1 MLEFILRISETC
13 LNVML
18 VPCEKIIVLFQVMGV
33 APALGSAPSAPNG
46 VRNIEI
52 YWAHPPPLPN
62 CVEILRFMASA
73 LFFATLP
80 RNHFWWSF
88 CPLSSAAPNL
98 HSTFEPARLRSLGN
112 DQAASEILDLLH
124 RINVH
129 PAVPQNWFF
138 CCKTRTIVSGFT
150 TRFILH
156 CYALCCNFIDPWLR
170 LTLLSPEKSVLRC
183 LLLSYF
189 RSFYSPSHH
198 L

>member
-33 APALGSAPSAPNG
+33 APALGSAPQAPSG

-112 DQAASEILDLLH
+112 DRAASEIGFSLTFKMDFRPPSQDKRPPCCPAKLIFLL
-124 RINVH
+124 
-129 PAVPQNWFF
+129 
-138 CCKTRTIVSGFT
+138 
-150 TRFILH
+150 
-156 CYALCCNFIDPWLR
+156 
-170 LTLLSPEKSVLRC
+170 
-183 LLLSYF
+183 
-189 RSFYSPSHH
+189 
-198 L
+198 